1 MALKEEQQRKKK
13 RRKQRYKADKEAEK
27 AYKRRVK
34 RIKAKENIKA
44 INVYWERDSFHYE
57 FVVPPRQG

>member
-27 AYKRRVK
+27 PIKK
-34 RIKAKENIKA
+34 SQRIKAKENIKA
-44 INVYWERDSFHYE
+44 INVLGAGQLSL
-57 FVVPPRQG
+57 